1 MHSHPLPSTWRS
13 RPRDWTTVHVLP
25 INDQEHECPS
35 GQARPACLPYQVP
48 HVDMEFRGPEV
59 CSPEP
64 INTQGVTYIH
74 LPGTYKHK
82 RVTDLQA
89 PLRAQV
95 VGVQKHVDL
104 LVGAGGDVGE
114 ETIAG
119 GSDAAALAQEREAVQ
134 VLKTCACRGTSLGVF
149 NDNSSA

>member
-1 MHSHPLPSTWRS
+1 M
-13 RPRDWTTVHVLP
+13 LP